1 MTLFVYISPLNFP
14 DNTHCPNIPMSENNL
29 SGLCPKNPFDFR
41 FLSYYFASDVNN
53 SNNLN
58 IDSIILDT
66 QSNNMSTLTNNMSI
80 QSNNMSI
87 LTNNMSIQSNNLSIA
102 TNNLSSVNGFFSIE
116 DGYSSIQYGFTS
128 IEYGFTSIEYGF
140 TSIQYNIV
148 STLTCINTGSST
160 FSSANVNL
168 TYFSNHN

>member
-29 SGLCPKNPFDFR
+29 SGLCQKNPFDFS

-80 QSNNMSI
+80 QSNNM
-87 LTNNMSIQSNNLSIA
+87 SIA

>member
-29 SGLCPKNPFDFR
+29 SGLCQKNPFDFS

-87 LTNNMSIQSNNLSIA
+87 LTNNMSIQSNNMSIQSNNMSIA

-116 DGYSSIQYGFTS
+116 DGYSSIQ
-128 IEYGFTSIEYGF
+128 YGF

>member
-58 IDSIILDT
+58 IDSINLDT
-66 QSNNMSTLTNNMSI
+66 QSNNMST
-80 QSNNMSI
+80 

>member
-87 LTNNMSIQSNNLSIA
+87 A
-102 TNNLSSVNGFFSIE
+102 TNNLSSVNSFFSIE

-168 TYFSNHN
+168 TYFSNRN